1 MITLEVTPEE
11 GEKLALAATEGKVQ
25 LALRN
30 FADKTEATTRGVT
43 FPTLLGS
50 YRPGPDTKPIVS
62 ARKTDVPVQR
72 SQSQP
77 RPYATVEVIQGSKMT
92 SVKFDKGE

>member
-11 GEKLALAATEGKVQ
+11 GEKLALAATEGKLQ

-30 FADKTEATTRGVT
+30 YSDTAEVVTKGNNHSRSSQFIQISGQCLGKTFGIGKIA
-43 FPTLLGS
+43 
-50 YRPGPDTKPIVS
+50 KS
-62 ARKTDVPVQR
+62 AGPVQR
-72 SQSQP
+72 QP
-77 RPYATVEVIQGSKMT
+77 VTVELIQGSKVT